1 MNMKM
6 KRLLIALLSASVAA
20 SASAVADNQ
29 KALQA
34 KADSANAKRGVEI
47 GGSIRAVAQR
57 SSFKTDQDQTG
68 INKLPDVERNE
79 FVSAD
84 LNFGFR
90 PYEFVRANLTM
101 RLGGGMQE
109 YFASAA
115 KTLEAKWINVEG
127 NIGKNFYWVVGDFR
141 QELSPLT
148 IYNPGIDIMYEP
160 TIFARKRHMAQKE
173 QLLEGNKRNLQGM
186 NLQFRQEIDPMIG
199 EIRAEAF
206 LARVNRVSVLDFSG
220 AEGNI
225 LPKDSIP
232 GFATSLASNTDKWLV
247 GGNIELL
254 PMQKNVYVGVT
265 PMFIFDNEKTN
276 SYVYRHPMP
285 RNAKPT
291 DFSQGDLVDSDGN
304 PTSAAYVQQAINP
317 DVGPQN
323 TLVVSARA
331 GADVAGL
338 MQNKDLTLDLVGEY
352 AMSINKKKIPGSI
365 SEQVAADPEGN
376 PVTTQVVIPETEE
389 KVNGSAML
397 VTLNAGYKVDNS
409 WNAGLTLDFI
419 RNDEKWFNNLAQSPS
434 FFAQRI
440 LNSDKDGETVKYS
453 VNSPLYSTFDALYN
467 YSPKFSPVSRIMD
480 TKDDGFM
487 GGQSESYNIAPYNKN
502 SWGSNVY
509 ALEQLALINMMTDPA
524 IQLSLPNGLATSNRM
539 GVRALVKGDW
549 QNKVEAQAL
558 VGVFNQVKSTTPDV
572 DKVSYMEFGGG
583 VKVDIAKFIAYDKTL
598 DVSGSF
604 KHSESKTTLVPGSV
618 TSTTLGV
625 AEGAFKSD
633 FINFG
638 LCAQFLPRVGFT
650 AGFQMINSDYGAVV
664 GAPNAVVGHDIP
676 TMKSKQMQVMGG
688 FDYTVASNAWLS
700 LNVGYVSVQK
710 DYNTAKYVN
719 EYNAAYKAAYDAAY
733 ESRYK
738 SELKSTETKLKRENP
753 NATLT
758 EDHYNNVKQVA
769 EEYARTTASKV
780 SFPTRNMPDY
790 FNLLK
795 KGDGATGT
803 YQHKFSQFIF
813 EASINVEF

>member
-57 SSFKTDQDQTG
+57 SSFKTDQDPTG
-68 INKLPDVERNE
+68 INKFPDVERNE

-90 PYEFVRANLTM
+90 PYEFVRANVTM

-109 YFASAA
+109 YFAAAA
-115 KTLEAKWINVEG
+115 KTLEAKWLNIEG
-127 NIGKNFYWVVGDFR
+127 NIGKNFYWVIGDFR
-141 QELSPLT
+141 QELTPLT

-160 TIFARKRHMAQKE
+160 TIFARKRHMAEKE
-173 QLLEGNKRNLQGM
+173 QLLEGNKRNLQGV

-206 LARVNRVSVLDFSG
+206 FARVNRVSVLDFSG

-254 PMQKNVYVGVT
+254 PMQKNVFVGVT
-265 PMFIFDNEKTN
+265 PMFIFDNENTK
-276 SYVYRHPMP
+276 SYVYRHPMA
-285 RNAKPT
+285 RNAKPG
-291 DFSQGDLVDSDGN
+291 DFALGYTAIDEETGALGSGL
-304 PTSAAYVQQAINP
+304 YVPQEINP

-323 TLVVSARA
+323 TLVISGRA

-338 MQNKDLTLDLVGEY
+338 MQNKNLTLDLVAEY
-352 AMSINKKKIPGSI
+352 AMSINKVK
-365 SEQVAADPEGN
+365 ETNYVTDPLTN
-376 PVTTQVVIPETEE
+376 VTLPVVSEE
-389 KVNGSAML
+389 KNNGSAIL
-397 VTLNAGYKVDNS
+397 ANLNVGYKEDNKWS
-409 WNAGLTLDFI
+409 AGLALDFI

-440 LNSDKDGETVKYS
+440 LNSDKDGETVKYG

-467 YSPKFSPVSRIMD
+467 YSPKFSPVGKSMGTNDDRFMD
-480 TKDDGFM
+480 
-487 GGQSESYNIAPYNKN
+487 GQRESYNIAPYNKN

-509 ALEQLALINMMTDPA
+509 SVEQLSLINLMMDPA
-524 IQLSLPNGLATSNRM
+524 LQLALPNGLATANRM
-539 GVRALVKGDW
+539 GVRSLIKGDW
-549 QNKVEAQAL
+549 QGMVEAQAL
-558 VGVFNQVKSTTPDV
+558 VSIFNQVKSELEGVV

-583 VKVDIAKFIAYDKTL
+583 AKVDVAKIAGLSKAL
-598 DVSGSF
+598 EVSGSY
-604 KHSESKTTLVPGSV
+604 KHSESKTDLVG
-618 TSTTLGV
+618 
-625 AEGAFKSD
+625 GASGTFKSD
-633 FINFG
+633 FINAG
-638 LCAQFLPRVGFT
+638 LSVQFLPRLGFT
-650 AGFQMINSDYGAVV
+650 AGFQMINSDYGTYKDPYSTFV
-664 GAPNAVVGHDIP
+664 GADVPL
-676 TMKSKQMQVMGG
+676 MKSKQMHWMVG
-688 FDYTVASNAWLS
+688 FDYVVADNAWLAINYGMI
-700 LNVGYVSVQK
+700 NVTN
-710 DYNTAKYVN
+710 DYNTTALG
-719 EYNAAYKAAYDAAY
+719 
-733 ESRYK
+733 ES
-738 SELKSTETKLKRENP
+738 
-753 NATLT
+753 
-758 EDHYNNVKQVA
+758 
-769 EEYARTTASKV
+769 
-780 SFPTRNMPDY
+780 TRNLPDY
-790 FNLLK
+790 FNSAK
-795 KGDGATGT
+795 KGDGMTGT
-803 YQHKFSQFIF
+803 YQHKFSQSIF

>member
-57 SSFKTDQDQTG
+57 SSFKTDQDPTG
-68 INKLPDVERNE
+68 INKFPDVERNE

-90 PYEFVRANLTM
+90 PYEFVRANVTM

-109 YFASAA
+109 YFAAAA
-115 KTLEAKWINVEG
+115 KTLEAKWLNIEG
-127 NIGKNFYWVVGDFR
+127 NIGKNFYWVIGDFR
-141 QELSPLT
+141 QELTPLT

-160 TIFARKRHMAQKE
+160 TIFARKRHMAEKE
-173 QLLEGNKRNLQGM
+173 QLLEGNKRNLQGV

-206 LARVNRVSVLDFSG
+206 FARVNRVSVLDFSG

-254 PMQKNVYVGVT
+254 PMQKNVFVGVT
-265 PMFIFDNEKTN
+265 PMFIFDNENTK
-276 SYVYRHPMP
+276 SYVYRHPMA
-285 RNAKPT
+285 RNAKPG
-291 DFSQGDLVDSDGN
+291 DFALGYTAIDEETGALGSGL
-304 PTSAAYVQQAINP
+304 YVPQEINP

-323 TLVVSARA
+323 TLVISGRA

-338 MQNKDLTLDLVGEY
+338 MQNKNLTLDLVAEY
-352 AMSINKKKIPGSI
+352 AMSINKVK
-365 SEQVAADPEGN
+365 ETNYVTDPLTN
-376 PVTTQVVIPETEE
+376 VTLPVVSEE
-389 KVNGSAML
+389 KNNGSAIL
-397 VTLNAGYKVDNS
+397 ANLNVGYKEDNKWS
-409 WNAGLTLDFI
+409 AGLALDFI

-440 LNSDKDGETVKYS
+440 LNSDKDGETVKYG

-467 YSPKFSPVSRIMD
+467 YSPKFSPVGKSMGTNDDRFMD
-480 TKDDGFM
+480 
-487 GGQSESYNIAPYNKN
+487 GQRESYNIAPYNKN

-509 ALEQLALINMMTDPA
+509 SVEQLSLINLMMDPA
-524 IQLSLPNGLATSNRM
+524 LQLALPNGLATANRM
-539 GVRALVKGDW
+539 GVRSLIKGDW
-549 QNKVEAQAL
+549 QGMVEAQAL
-558 VGVFNQVKSTTPDV
+558 VSIFNQVKSELEGVV

-583 VKVDIAKFIAYDKTL
+583 AKVDVAKIAGLSKAL
-598 DVSGSF
+598 EVSGSY
-604 KHSESKTTLVPGSV
+604 KHSESKTDLVG
-618 TSTTLGV
+618 
-625 AEGAFKSD
+625 GASGTFKSD
-633 FINFG
+633 FINAG
-638 LCAQFLPRVGFT
+638 LSVQFLPRLGFT
-650 AGFQMINSDYGAVV
+650 AGFQMINSDYGTYKDPYSIFV
-664 GAPNAVVGHDIP
+664 GADVPL
-676 TMKSKQMQVMGG
+676 MKSKQMHWMVG
-688 FDYTVASNAWLS
+688 FDYVVADNAWLAINYGMI
-700 LNVGYVSVQK
+700 NVTN
-710 DYNTAKYVN
+710 DYNTTALG
-719 EYNAAYKAAYDAAY
+719 
-733 ESRYK
+733 ES
-738 SELKSTETKLKRENP
+738 
-753 NATLT
+753 
-758 EDHYNNVKQVA
+758 
-769 EEYARTTASKV
+769 
-780 SFPTRNMPDY
+780 TRNLPDY
-790 FNLLK
+790 FNSAK
-795 KGDGATGT
+795 KGDGMTGT
-803 YQHKFSQFIF
+803 YQHKFSQSIF